1 MTTPDRNASS
11 QTFLFQVEDAM
22 KLSLKEVMRKA
33 VEAYPVTPRN
43 EWVINWPGQVV
54 LASSTI
60 HWTTE
65 VSEVSNCVSST

>member
-1 MTTPDRNASS
+1 
-11 QTFLFQVEDAM
+11 M

-65 VSEVSNCVSST
+65 VSEVSDCASST